1 MEFAIQSP
9 ERSGSDVVKRRRNL
23 MRKLSSRFI
32 SAALV
37 ENELFLKGVDAS
49 NPRVVERIPECSNVH
64 LAQETI
70 EVTNALPEPKSVEVS
85 VAFHGAKL
93 LVGTDGYL
101 ISKIEK
107 DTSTYILTP
116 FLWTVHPAV
125 VFNIIGSPD
134 NVQRAQ
140 RTIQDLISWFR
151 RQTLPQNLI

>member
-37 ENELFLKGVDAS
+37 ENELFLKGVEADVNAS
-49 NPRVVERIPECSNVH
+49 NPRFIERIPEGSNVH
-64 LAQETI
+64 LAQETV
-70 EVTNALPEPKSVEVS
+70 EMTKALPEPKSIEVS

-101 ISKIEK
+101 ISKIVK

-116 FLWTVHPAV
+116 FLWIAHPAV

-140 RTIQDLISWFR
+140 RTIQDLISWLSKFS
-151 RQTLPQNLI
+151 